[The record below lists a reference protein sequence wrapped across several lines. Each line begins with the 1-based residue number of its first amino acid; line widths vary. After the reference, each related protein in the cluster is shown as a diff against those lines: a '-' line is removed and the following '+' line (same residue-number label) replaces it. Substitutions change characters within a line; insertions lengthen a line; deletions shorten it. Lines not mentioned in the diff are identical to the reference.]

1 MILLRQQN
9 KQNVHPLSPLCLR
22 IWLDYWVVCALYIS
36 HYADIFHLPLP
47 FATHTIHNPSGSRG
61 RHELIDIPRGMTH
74 INVGDAFERLL
85 SSSNDGKNVVEEWDP
100 GFVGWLT
107 SRYSNYYSIS
117 ALFSVKSAIGSFA
130 FIKTIQQHS
139 TLILFSFYCWLWP
152 VKMSGQAYP
161 FSASSCY
168 CNQSPFTDLKKSVK
182 FENVVCAEK
191 WRPISQMPFAL
202 LLEAALPVQKCFFRF
217 VFYYLQLWN

>member
-1 MILLRQQN
+1 MILIGQQN

-107 SRYSNYYSIS
+107 SRYSNYYSIW
-117 ALFSVKSAIGSFA
+117 ALFFG
-130 FIKTIQQHS
+130 
-139 TLILFSFYCWLWP
+139 
-152 VKMSGQAYP
+152 
-161 FSASSCY
+161 
-168 CNQSPFTDLKKSVK
+168 KK
-182 FENVVCAEK
+182 C
-191 WRPISQMPFAL
+191 
-202 LLEAALPVQKCFFRF
+202 
-217 VFYYLQLWN
+217 YLQLCIYQNHSAALYFNTLLLLLLALTGKNVGSGLPFLR